1 MITTCF
7 KVKKTRKTVRFWKFF
22 LKIHNLRF
30 FIINVKYFL
39 IFSEEKSYIFQK
51 GIIYQDWSRSSYL
64 NPMSKSLQLFWVTLY
79 VICMYFHLKTCL
91 CCPFFQIGK
100 NAFLWNGFT
109 NMTQTLAFLRYI
121 GLCQN
126 FHHSITMT
134 REKVSTKI
142 CAYLYLCSIY
152 HMMFF

>member
-1 MITTCF
+1 MDVIGQF
-7 KVKKTRKTVRFWKFF
+7 KRTKISQKRWSQLVSKSRKRGKTVCFWKFF

-79 VICMYFHLKTCL
+79 IFEITLLLTFV
-91 CCPFFQIGK
+91 
-100 NAFLWNGFT
+100 
-109 NMTQTLAFLRYI
+109 NMSTRYI
-121 GLCQN
+121 YSR
-126 FHHSITMT
+126 HRTSIRATN
-134 REKVSTKI
+134 KVLWRWPDI
-142 CAYLYLCSIY
+142 IDND
-152 HMMFF
+152 